1 MGKVIRLKENDIQHI
16 VKRVLKEQEEKLF
29 PYIEVIDNF
38 SNRCKNTPC
47 THKIPSNSSD
57 NFSEVLL
64 NDDLINFD
72 EGKYGFV
79 TIKIPKR
86 GNYQLLSAP
95 FGGEKSVQIDNIKGN
110 SPFKFI
116 FQHEDGGFSIID
128 KKTGDIVYSNNYSL

>member
-1 MGKVIRLKENDIQHI
+1 MNK
-16 VKRVLKEQEEKLF
+16 
-29 PYIEVIDNF
+29 
-38 SNRCKNTPC
+38 NRCKNTPC

-95 FGGEKSVQIDNIKGN
+95 FGGENLFFNMRMV
-110 SPFKFI
+110 
-116 FQHEDGGFSIID
+116 
-128 KKTGDIVYSNNYSL
+128 VLVL

>member
-1 MGKVIRLKENDIQHI
+1 
-16 VKRVLKEQEEKLF
+16 
-29 PYIEVIDNF
+29 
-38 SNRCKNTPC
+38 
-47 THKIPSNSSD
+47 
-57 NFSEVLL
+57 VLL